1 MSMYAWPFPSGMES
15 YRLPLQYENGPAYP
29 GGASLGLV
37 ADATPTPLTIEIAA
51 IPHTVA
57 ALSRVAVPLSLVMG
71 IPLAGVRVMGLGCRS
86 AVATAVALVLGSGC
100 WGTRQTVSSDT
111 SPRPFDARG
120 PRLQRGVCRPLRQ
133 CSAAIG
139 SPSGEWF
146 TPETEVGLP
155 ENAAS
160 PDRTSPMHAQSRQLH
175 RKEVAEQ
182 VEGILDAHPLAGVA
196 YVGIA
201 PVPRSSDTSIK
212 AEHPA
217 RTGNRQLKRAFF
229 LAAFA
234 ALSDAVS
241 RACYDRE

>member
-100 WGTRQTVSSDT
+100 WGTRQMVSSDT
-111 SPRPFDARG
+111 SPRHLTHVVRACNAVSVAPCASVLRLSVLRPASGSRQKWKSVYPRTRLHPIGRASCMLSRASCTAKRLRSRWRG
-120 PRLQRGVCRPLRQ
+120 YLMRTLLP
-133 CSAAIG
+133 G
-139 SPSGEWF
+139 SPTS
-146 TPETEVGLP
+146 
-155 ENAAS
+155 AS
-160 PDRTSPMHAQSRQLH
+160 PRSPAAPTPASRPNT
-175 RKEVAEQ
+175 RP
-182 VEGILDAHPLAGVA
+182 G
-196 YVGIA
+196 
-201 PVPRSSDTSIK
+201 
-212 AEHPA
+212 PA
-217 RTGNRQLKRAFF
+217 T
-229 LAAFA
+229 
-234 ALSDAVS
+234 
-241 RACYDRE
+241 